1 MELFNQITKMRPSDL
16 QDPEIMK
23 QKQEQISNSLTK
35 FKKHFQMNL
44 ESLNQKEVNK
54 KVSPKFTICF
64 MDLAAYMGIKPKLNK
79 DDLDDS
85 FQGKQ
90 QYQHP

>member
-1 MELFNQITKMRPSDL
+1 MRPSDL